1 MAEMNKI
8 KSFKSF
14 SDVLAHEATIKLA
27 VENNAKREE
36 LSTKIASILDS
47 MEITSLEGLDEEQK
61 TALISQLFGEISE
74 EEVEGESDDAEPVV
88 NDEEAVEEIT
98 EAIKVEGKRDA
109 KKVVT
114 VYNKIFNKVLVD
126 LGAMSNESILGCI
139 KYLMHEAMVDANFH
153 REALPVSK
161 MIKGNIK
168 PLEIKMAGLG
178 GHFVKIGPATIKT
191 ILDKYYSDIAN
202 AAGWGGQGIVEGTAL
217 YLEQIKQEGMG
228 QAAINQFNQSF
239 EGESIRIDLDSKL
252 NESNDVELITVS
264 DETTKLEER
273 NAFLGARAKA
283 IEEDLE
289 EFEFNGK
296 MYPVTVNEST
306 VLNEGT
312 RGQFGKIDKSGNIT
326 SVYTHYDSYP
336 ENMLPII
343 KKSFKNGKNVD
354 DVLSKGANS
363 GLSTDISKINFYN
376 DGTTNTTGSIKN
388 IDNYLKDADRDG
400 GAEFVYLWDEKSKKW
415 MMADIYQGSG
425 LIPAFESVV
434 TEGKSFSEPEIKAT
448 TEVVADAIAKVYK
461 TKAKVINFKT
471 LDKDG
476 KIAGFYIHKAT
487 NKEGAPSRYWV
498 TDSGEVVSAFRH
510 DTFGDGVVAQVGDKL
525 ASVVKTFKA
534 NESIVTEAI
543 KCSNKKGHA
552 YKEID
557 NDGTVECEY
566 CGLRNSLSESVVTE
580 AKFVKDF
587 NRDVLN
593 AKTKEE
599 VLELYP
605 NAEFFIG
612 KSDHFFGELDG
623 NLFFKAYYTKAQKEF
638 EIKSVYSE
646 KGSNYV
652 HLYNES
658 VVNEASLSGIEFG
671 NDDDIHPTKFKP
683 LTMSLKKNKVKM
695 EVEKEEGDHGYPE
708 VKLTGKREDIEKV
721 LADVWGPDSISD
733 YEDYFESVVNEAEV
747 TSDEEFKE
755 YAFAVLQ
762 KAFGDDFDEA
772 KGQEIVDGI
781 LSKSDGD
788 YGAAVGML
796 TSSLG

>member
-1 MAEMNKI
+1 MNKI

-27 VENNAKREE
+27 VENNTKREE

-61 TALISQLFGEISE
+61 TAIISQLFGEISE
-74 EEVEGESDDAEPVV
+74 EESDNSESEDDVPVV
-88 NDEEAVEEIT
+88 SDEEEVEEIT

-126 LGAMSNESILGCI
+126 LGAMSSESILGCI

-178 GHFVKIGPATIKT
+178 GHFIKIGPATIKT

-228 QAAINQFNQSF
+228 QAAVNQFNQAF
-239 EGESIRIDLDSKL
+239 EGEDVRIDLDSKL
-252 NESNDVELITVS
+252 NESNEVELITVT

-312 RGQFGKIDKSGNIT
+312 RGQFGKIDKAGNIT

-336 ENMLPII
+336 DNMLPII

-376 DGTTNTTGSIKN
+376 DGTANTTGSIKN

-415 MMADIYQGSG
+415 MMADLYQGSG
-425 LIPAFESVV
+425 LVPAF
-434 TEGKSFSEPEIKAT
+434 
-448 TEVVADAIAKVYK
+448 
-461 TKAKVINFKT
+461 
-471 LDKDG
+471 
-476 KIAGFYIHKAT
+476 
-487 NKEGAPSRYWV
+487 
-498 TDSGEVVSAFRH
+498 
-510 DTFGDGVVAQVGDKL
+510 
-525 ASVVKTFKA
+525 
-534 NESIVTEAI
+534 
-543 KCSNKKGHA
+543 
-552 YKEID
+552 
-557 NDGTVECEY
+557 
-566 CGLRNSLSESVVTE
+566 ESVVTE

-599 VLELYP
+599 VLELYS

-612 KSDHFFGELDG
+612 KLSHFFGELDN
-623 NLFFKAYYTKAQKEF
+623 NLFFRAHYAGKNDGSFKIE
-638 EIKSVYSE
+638 SVYSK

-652 HLYNES
+652 HLYNEAVVTEGKSEVNAFLAMISKDYQFDKKHDDYTGFLNTDPSDMDDVAIEFINNVDKYKSLMKKHGLSLEPGYSDKEAIFVKES
-658 VVNEASLSGIEFG
+658 VVNEAKELFQLDIDSDEHGALGLSVTMKELKDVYNKNKKDINDVEDLLLKFVYAQPEDFAANDTEGMEISGANVGDVQTMLAKEFG
-671 NDDDIHPTKFKP
+671 IK
-683 LTMSLKKNKVKM
+683 
-695 EVEKEEGDHGYPE
+695 
-708 VKLTGKREDIEKV
+708 
-721 LADVWGPDSISD
+721 
-733 YEDYFESVVNEAEV
+733 ESVVNEAEIK
-747 TSDEEFKE
+747 SDEEFQE
-755 YAFAVLQ
+755 YAFTILK

>member
-1 MAEMNKI
+1 MNKI

-14 SDVLAHEATIKLA
+14 SDILAQESAAKLA
-27 VENNAKREE
+27 EENNLKRAE

-47 MEITSLEGLDEEQK
+47 MNITSLEGLEEDQK
-61 TALISQLFGEISE
+61 TEIISQLFGEISE
-74 EEVEGESDDAEPVV
+74 EETEEDVPVV
-88 NDEEAVEEIT
+88 NDEEEVEELT

-109 KKVVT
+109 KKVLT

-126 LGAMSNESILGCI
+126 LGAMPNDSILGCI
-139 KYLMHEAMVDANFH
+139 KYLMSEAMIDANFH
-153 REALPVSK
+153 REAASVSK

-168 PLEIKMAGLG
+168 PLEIKMPGLG
-178 GHFVKIGPATIKT
+178 GHFIKIGPTTIKS
-191 ILDKYYSDIAN
+191 ILDKYYSDVAN
-202 AAGWGGQGIVEGTAL
+202 AAGWSGMGIAEGTAL
-217 YLEQIKQEGMG
+217 YLEQIKQEAMG
-228 QAAINQFNQSF
+228 QAVINKFNSAF
-239 EGESIRIDLDSKL
+239 EGADVRIDLDSKL
-252 NESNDVELITVS
+252 NESKDSSTVTVS

-312 RGQFGKIDKSGNIT
+312 RGQFGKIDKAGNIT

-343 KKSFKNGKNVD
+343 KKSFKGGKNVD
-354 DVLSKGANS
+354 SVIDKGANS
-363 GLSTDISKINFYN
+363 GLDADISKINFYN

-415 MMADIYQGSG
+415 MMADIYGGSG
-425 LIPAFESVV
+425 LVPAF
-434 TEGKSFSEPEIKAT
+434 
-448 TEVVADAIAKVYK
+448 
-461 TKAKVINFKT
+461 
-471 LDKDG
+471 
-476 KIAGFYIHKAT
+476 
-487 NKEGAPSRYWV
+487 
-498 TDSGEVVSAFRH
+498 
-510 DTFGDGVVAQVGDKL
+510 
-525 ASVVKTFKA
+525 
-534 NESIVTEAI
+534 
-543 KCSNKKGHA
+543 
-552 YKEID
+552 
-557 NDGTVECEY
+557 
-566 CGLRNSLSESVVTE
+566 ESVVTE

-638 EIKSVYSE
+638 EIKSVYSQ

-658 VVNEASLSGIEFG
+658 VVNEAEIKS
-671 NDDDIHPTKFKP
+671 DD
-683 LTMSLKKNKVKM
+683 
-695 EVEKEEGDHGYPE
+695 
-708 VKLTGKREDIEKV
+708 
-721 LADVWGPDSISD
+721 
-733 YEDYFESVVNEAEV
+733 
-747 TSDEEFKE
+747 EFKE
-755 YAFAVLQ
+755 YATTVLQ
-762 KAFGDDFDEA
+762 KAFGEDYDETKA
-772 KGQEIVDGI
+772 GEVIDGI

-796 TSSLG
+796 TSSLGESVVAEANADGTISDDEDDDMDNLRADVEFMTKELIDHITKETERIGGPFRAPGYEYEAKKIIKSTMQKKKFKL

>member
-1 MAEMNKI
+1 MNKI

-27 VENNAKREE
+27 VENNTKREE

-74 EEVEGESDDAEPVV
+74 EESDDSESEDVPVV
-88 NDEEAVEEIT
+88 NDEEEVEELT

-114 VYNKIFNKVLVD
+114 AYNKIFNKVLVD

-202 AAGWGGQGIVEGTAL
+202 AAGWGGQGIAEGTAL
-217 YLEQIKQEGMG
+217 YLEQIKQEAMG
-228 QAAINQFNQSF
+228 QAVINKFNSQF

-252 NESNDVELITVS
+252 NESNKVELITVT

-312 RGQFGKIDKSGNIT
+312 RGQFGKIDKAGNIT

-336 ENMLPII
+336 DNMLPII

-363 GLSTDISKINFYN
+363 GLDSDISKINFYG
-376 DGTTNTTGSIKN
+376 DGSVASNGSIKR
-388 IDNYLKDADRDG
+388 IDKYLQDARDEE

-415 MMADIYQGSG
+415 MMADIYGETG
-425 LIPAFESVV
+425 LVPAF
-434 TEGKSFSEPEIKAT
+434 
-448 TEVVADAIAKVYK
+448 
-461 TKAKVINFKT
+461 
-471 LDKDG
+471 
-476 KIAGFYIHKAT
+476 
-487 NKEGAPSRYWV
+487 
-498 TDSGEVVSAFRH
+498 
-510 DTFGDGVVAQVGDKL
+510 
-525 ASVVKTFKA
+525 
-534 NESIVTEAI
+534 
-543 KCSNKKGHA
+543 
-552 YKEID
+552 
-557 NDGTVECEY
+557 
-566 CGLRNSLSESVVTE
+566 ESVVTE

-658 VVNEASLSGIEFG
+658 VVNEAKSFSESELKSTAQSVADALAKVNNTKANLINFKMNPAKGRVAGFYVHKATNKQGAPSRYWITDSGEVVSAFRNDTFG
-671 NDDDIHPTKFKP
+671 DGAVGKVGSSVADFIKTFKANESVVTEKNHKIGPYKFNDKTP
-683 LTMSLKKNKVKM
+683 S
-695 EVEKEEGDHGYPE
+695 EELFVMFHQAMAKQFASEDEREGYTE
-708 VKLTGKREDIEKV
+708 
-721 LADVWGPDSISD
+721 SD
-733 YEDYFESVVNEAEV
+733 YEKAHKTIKKIMLGRGHNPWRDKKTWAEDYVE
-747 TSDEEFKE
+747 DDDD
-755 YAFAVLQ
+755 
-762 KAFGDDFDEA
+762 DDFDSR
-772 KGQEIVDGI
+772 
-781 LSKSDGD
+781 SKR
-788 YGAAVGML
+788 YR
-796 TSSLG
+796 

>member
-1 MAEMNKI
+1 MNKI

-14 SDVLAHEATIKLA
+14 SDILAQESAAKLA
-27 VENNAKREE
+27 EENNLKRAE

-47 MEITSLEGLDEEQK
+47 MNITSLEGLEEDQK
-61 TALISQLFGEISE
+61 TEIISQLFGEISE
-74 EEVEGESDDAEPVV
+74 EETEEDVPVV
-88 NDEEAVEEIT
+88 NDEEEVEELT

-109 KKVVT
+109 KKVLT

-126 LGAMSNESILGCI
+126 LGAMPNDSILGCI
-139 KYLMHEAMVDANFH
+139 KYLMSEAMIDANFH
-153 REALPVSK
+153 REAASVSK

-168 PLEIKMAGLG
+168 PLEIKMPGLG
-178 GHFVKIGPATIKT
+178 GHFIKIGPTTIKS
-191 ILDKYYSDIAN
+191 ILDKYYSDVAN
-202 AAGWGGQGIVEGTAL
+202 AAGWSGMGIAEGTAL
-217 YLEQIKQEGMG
+217 YLEQIKQEAMG
-228 QAAINQFNQSF
+228 QAVINKFNSAF
-239 EGESIRIDLDSKL
+239 EGADVRIDLDSKL
-252 NESNDVELITVS
+252 NESKDSSTVTVS

-312 RGQFGKIDKSGNIT
+312 RGQFGKIDKAGNIT

-343 KKSFKNGKNVD
+343 KKSFKGGKNVD
-354 DVLSKGANS
+354 SVIDKGANS
-363 GLSTDISKINFYN
+363 GLDADISKINFYN

-415 MMADIYQGSG
+415 MMADIYGGSG
-425 LIPAFESVV
+425 LVPAF
-434 TEGKSFSEPEIKAT
+434 
-448 TEVVADAIAKVYK
+448 
-461 TKAKVINFKT
+461 
-471 LDKDG
+471 
-476 KIAGFYIHKAT
+476 
-487 NKEGAPSRYWV
+487 
-498 TDSGEVVSAFRH
+498 
-510 DTFGDGVVAQVGDKL
+510 
-525 ASVVKTFKA
+525 
-534 NESIVTEAI
+534 
-543 KCSNKKGHA
+543 
-552 YKEID
+552 
-557 NDGTVECEY
+557 
-566 CGLRNSLSESVVTE
+566 ESVVTE

-638 EIKSVYSE
+638 EIKSVYSQ

-658 VVNEASLSGIEFG
+658 VVNEAEIKS
-671 NDDDIHPTKFKP
+671 DD
-683 LTMSLKKNKVKM
+683 
-695 EVEKEEGDHGYPE
+695 
-708 VKLTGKREDIEKV
+708 
-721 LADVWGPDSISD
+721 
-733 YEDYFESVVNEAEV
+733 
-747 TSDEEFKE
+747 EFKE
-755 YAFAVLQ
+755 YATTVLQ
-762 KAFGDDFDEA
+762 KAFGEDYDEA
-772 KGQEIVDGI
+772 KAGEVIDGI

-796 TSSLG
+796 TSSLGESVVTETNADGTISDDEDDDMDNLRADVEFMTKELIDHITKETERIGGPFRAPGYEYEAKKIIKSTMQKKKFKL

>member
-14 SDVLAHEATIKLA
+14 SDILAQESAAKLA
-27 VENNAKREE
+27 EENNLKRAE

-47 MEITSLEGLDEEQK
+47 MNITSLEGLEEDQK
-61 TALISQLFGEISE
+61 TEIISQLFGEISE
-74 EEVEGESDDAEPVV
+74 EETEEDVPVV
-88 NDEEAVEEIT
+88 NDEEEVEELT

-109 KKVVT
+109 KKVLT

-126 LGAMSNESILGCI
+126 LGAMPNDSILGCI
-139 KYLMHEAMVDANFH
+139 KYLMSEAMIDANFH
-153 REALPVSK
+153 REAASVSK

-168 PLEIKMAGLG
+168 PLEIKMPGLG
-178 GHFVKIGPATIKT
+178 GHFIKIGPTTIKS
-191 ILDKYYSDIAN
+191 ILDKYYSDVAN
-202 AAGWGGQGIVEGTAL
+202 AAGWSGMGIAEGTAL
-217 YLEQIKQEGMG
+217 YLEQIKQEAMG
-228 QAAINQFNQSF
+228 QAVINKFNSAF
-239 EGESIRIDLDSKL
+239 EGADVRIDLDSKL
-252 NESNDVELITVS
+252 NESKDSSTVTVS

-312 RGQFGKIDKSGNIT
+312 RGQFGKIDKAGNIT

-343 KKSFKNGKNVD
+343 KKSFKGGKNVD
-354 DVLSKGANS
+354 NVIDKGANS
-363 GLSTDISKINFYN
+363 GLDADISKINFYN

-415 MMADIYQGSG
+415 MMADIYGGSG
-425 LIPAFESVV
+425 LVPAF
-434 TEGKSFSEPEIKAT
+434 
-448 TEVVADAIAKVYK
+448 
-461 TKAKVINFKT
+461 
-471 LDKDG
+471 
-476 KIAGFYIHKAT
+476 
-487 NKEGAPSRYWV
+487 
-498 TDSGEVVSAFRH
+498 
-510 DTFGDGVVAQVGDKL
+510 
-525 ASVVKTFKA
+525 
-534 NESIVTEAI
+534 
-543 KCSNKKGHA
+543 
-552 YKEID
+552 
-557 NDGTVECEY
+557 
-566 CGLRNSLSESVVTE
+566 ESVVTE

-612 KSDHFFGELDG
+612 KSDHFFGEFDE
-623 NLFFKAYYTKAQKEF
+623 NLFFKAYYTKGQKEF

-658 VVNEASLSGIEFG
+658 VVTENYEVIYSDGVSAMKKFRNEKQALDFMKKEIASNKKLRDIAVYKPGMHSTTQTELVVKFWGDGSYLDNVSKRDEDLAAKKLEEGNAFGAARAEAIAKGEKEFKVDG
-671 NDDDIHPTKFKP
+671 ETFKVEDVDTEDKENAEEFVEESKITLDSLVEMFTEKETVTEDLRSDVKKFIKQN
-683 LTMSLKKNKVKM
+683 NKELDELADQDQWDMMYQKLYDEF
-695 EVEKEEGDHGYPE
+695 EVEADSTK
-708 VKLTGKREDIEKV
+708 GKDLLKTFQFV
-721 LADVWGPDSISD
+721 
-733 YEDYFESVVNEAEV
+733 Y
-747 TSDEEFKE
+747 
-755 YAFAVLQ
+755 
-762 KAFGDDFDEA
+762 
-772 KGQEIVDGI
+772 
-781 LSKSDGD
+781 
-788 YGAAVGML
+788 
-796 TSSLG
+796 

>member
-1 MAEMNKI
+1 MNKI

-27 VENNAKREE
+27 VENNTKREE

-74 EEVEGESDDAEPVV
+74 EESDASEDVPVV
-88 NDEEAVEEIT
+88 NDEEEVEELT
-98 EAIKVEGKRDA
+98 EAIKVEGKREA

-168 PLEIKMAGLG
+168 PLEIKMPGLG
-178 GHFVKIGPATIKT
+178 GHFIKIGPATIKT

-252 NESNDVELITVS
+252 NESNKVELITVS

-312 RGQFGKIDKSGNIT
+312 RGQFGKIDKAGNIT

-343 KKSFKNGKNVD
+343 KKSFKGGKNVD
-354 DVLSKGANS
+354 NVIDKGANS
-363 GLSTDISKINFYN
+363 GLDADISKINFYN
-376 DGTTNTTGSIKN
+376 DGTINTTGSIKN

-415 MMADIYQGSG
+415 MMADIYGGSG
-425 LIPAFESVV
+425 LVPAFESVV
-434 TEGKSFSEPEIKAT
+434 NESEAENILNDLLD
-448 TEVVADAIAKVYK
+448 ERGGDMGELHGMEMEDALDTVEAYGHKGS
-461 TKAKVINFKT
+461 KAK
-471 LDKDG
+471 
-476 KIAGFYIHKAT
+476 KIAQELH
-487 NKEGAPSRYWV
+487 
-498 TDSGEVVSAFRH
+498 
-510 DTFGDGVVAQVGDKL
+510 
-525 ASVVKTFKA
+525 
-534 NESIVTEAI
+534 
-543 KCSNKKGHA
+543 
-552 YKEID
+552 
-557 NDGTVECEY
+557 
-566 CGLRNSLSESVVTE
+566 SLC
-580 AKFVKDF
+580 
-587 NRDVLN
+587 
-593 AKTKEE
+593 
-599 VLELYP
+599 
-605 NAEFFIG
+605 
-612 KSDHFFGELDG
+612 
-623 NLFFKAYYTKAQKEF
+623 
-638 EIKSVYSE
+638 
-646 KGSNYV
+646 
-652 HLYNES
+652 NES
-658 VVNEASLSGIEFG
+658 VVNEAEIKS
-671 NDDDIHPTKFKP
+671 DD
-683 LTMSLKKNKVKM
+683 
-695 EVEKEEGDHGYPE
+695 
-708 VKLTGKREDIEKV
+708 
-721 LADVWGPDSISD
+721 
-733 YEDYFESVVNEAEV
+733 
-747 TSDEEFKE
+747 EFKE
-755 YAFAVLQ
+755 YATTVLQ
-762 KAFGDDFDEA
+762 KAFGEDYDETKA
-772 KGQEIVDGI
+772 GEVIDGI

-796 TSSLG
+796 TSSLGESVVAEANADGTISDDEDDDMDNLRADVEFMTKELIDHITKETERIGGPFRAPGYEYEAKKIIKSTMQKKKFKL

>member
-1 MAEMNKI
+1 MNKI

-14 SDVLAHEATIKLA
+14 SDILAQESAAKLA
-27 VENNAKREE
+27 EENNLKRAE

-47 MEITSLEGLDEEQK
+47 MNITSLEGLEEDQK
-61 TALISQLFGEISE
+61 TEIISQLFGEISE
-74 EEVEGESDDAEPVV
+74 EETEEDVPVV
-88 NDEEAVEEIT
+88 NDEEEVEELT

-109 KKVVT
+109 KKVLT

-126 LGAMSNESILGCI
+126 LGAMPNDSILGCI
-139 KYLMHEAMVDANFH
+139 KYLMSEAMIDANFH
-153 REALPVSK
+153 REAAPVSK

-168 PLEIKMAGLG
+168 PLEIKMPGLG
-178 GHFVKIGPATIKT
+178 GHFIKIGPTTIKS
-191 ILDKYYSDIAN
+191 ILDKYYSDVAN
-202 AAGWGGQGIVEGTAL
+202 AAGWSGMGIAEGTAL
-217 YLEQIKQEGMG
+217 YLEQIKQEAMG
-228 QAAINQFNQSF
+228 QAVINKFNSAF
-239 EGESIRIDLDSKL
+239 EGADVRIDLDSKL
-252 NESNDVELITVS
+252 NESKDSSTVTVS

-312 RGQFGKIDKSGNIT
+312 RGQFGKIDKAGNIT

-343 KKSFKNGKNVD
+343 KKSFKGGKNVD
-354 DVLSKGANS
+354 SVIDKGANS
-363 GLSTDISKINFYN
+363 GLDADISKINFYN

-415 MMADIYQGSG
+415 MMADIYGGSG
-425 LIPAFESVV
+425 LVPAF
-434 TEGKSFSEPEIKAT
+434 
-448 TEVVADAIAKVYK
+448 
-461 TKAKVINFKT
+461 
-471 LDKDG
+471 
-476 KIAGFYIHKAT
+476 
-487 NKEGAPSRYWV
+487 
-498 TDSGEVVSAFRH
+498 
-510 DTFGDGVVAQVGDKL
+510 
-525 ASVVKTFKA
+525 
-534 NESIVTEAI
+534 
-543 KCSNKKGHA
+543 
-552 YKEID
+552 
-557 NDGTVECEY
+557 
-566 CGLRNSLSESVVTE
+566 ESVVTE

-638 EIKSVYSE
+638 EIKSVYSQ

-658 VVNEASLSGIEFG
+658 VVNEAEIKS
-671 NDDDIHPTKFKP
+671 DD
-683 LTMSLKKNKVKM
+683 
-695 EVEKEEGDHGYPE
+695 
-708 VKLTGKREDIEKV
+708 
-721 LADVWGPDSISD
+721 
-733 YEDYFESVVNEAEV
+733 
-747 TSDEEFKE
+747 EFKE
-755 YAFAVLQ
+755 YATTVLQ
-762 KAFGDDFDEA
+762 KAFGEDYDEA
-772 KGQEIVDGI
+772 KAGEVIDGI

-796 TSSLG
+796 TSSLGESVVTETNADGTISDDEDDDMDNLRADVEFMTKELIDHITKETERIGGPFRAPGYEYEAKKIIKSTMQKKKFKL

>member
-88 NDEEAVEEIT
+88 SDEEEVEEIT

-228 QAAINQFNQSF
+228 QATINKFNQSF

-363 GLSTDISKINFYN
+363 GLSADISKINFYN

>member
-14 SDVLAHEATIKLA
+14 SDILAQESEAKLA
-27 VENNAKREE
+27 EENNLKRAE

-47 MEITSLEGLDEEQK
+47 MNITSLEGLEEDQK
-61 TALISQLFGEISE
+61 TEIISQLFGEISE
-74 EEVEGESDDAEPVV
+74 EETEEDVPVV
-88 NDEEAVEEIT
+88 NDEEEVEELT

-109 KKVVT
+109 KKVLT
-114 VYNKIFNKVLVD
+114 TYNKIFNKVLVD
-126 LGAMSNESILGCI
+126 LGAMPNDSILGCI
-139 KYLMHEAMVDANFH
+139 KYLMSEAMIDANFH
-153 REALPVSK
+153 REAASVSK

-168 PLEIKMAGLG
+168 PLEIKMPGLG
-178 GHFVKIGPATIKT
+178 GHFIKIGPTTIKT

-202 AAGWGGQGIVEGTAL
+202 AAGWSGMGIAEGTAL
-217 YLEQIKQEGMG
+217 YLEQIKQEAMG
-228 QAAINQFNQSF
+228 QAVINKFNSAF
-239 EGESIRIDLDSKL
+239 EGADVRIDLDSKL
-252 NESNDVELITVS
+252 NESKDSSTVTVS

-283 IEEDLE
+283 IAEDLE

-296 MYPVTVNEST
+296 TYKVTVNESN

-312 RGQFGKIDKSGNIT
+312 RGQFGKIDKAGNIT

-343 KKSFKNGKNVD
+343 KKSFKGGKNVD
-354 DVLSKGANS
+354 SVIDKGANS
-363 GLSTDISKINFYN
+363 GLDADISKINFYN

-415 MMADIYQGSG
+415 MMADIYGGSG
-425 LIPAFESVV
+425 LVPAF
-434 TEGKSFSEPEIKAT
+434 
-448 TEVVADAIAKVYK
+448 
-461 TKAKVINFKT
+461 
-471 LDKDG
+471 
-476 KIAGFYIHKAT
+476 
-487 NKEGAPSRYWV
+487 
-498 TDSGEVVSAFRH
+498 
-510 DTFGDGVVAQVGDKL
+510 
-525 ASVVKTFKA
+525 
-534 NESIVTEAI
+534 
-543 KCSNKKGHA
+543 
-552 YKEID
+552 
-557 NDGTVECEY
+557 
-566 CGLRNSLSESVVTE
+566 ESVVTE

-638 EIKSVYSE
+638 EIKSVYSQ

-658 VVNEASLSGIEFG
+658 VVNEAEIKS
-671 NDDDIHPTKFKP
+671 DD
-683 LTMSLKKNKVKM
+683 
-695 EVEKEEGDHGYPE
+695 
-708 VKLTGKREDIEKV
+708 
-721 LADVWGPDSISD
+721 
-733 YEDYFESVVNEAEV
+733 
-747 TSDEEFKE
+747 EFKE
-755 YAFAVLQ
+755 YATTVLQ
-762 KAFGDDFDEA
+762 KAFGEDYDEA
-772 KGQEIVDGI
+772 KAGEVIDGI

-796 TSSLG
+796 TSSLGESVVTETNADGTISDDEDDDMDNLRADVEFMTKELIDHITKETERIGGPFRAPGYEYEAKKIIKSTMQKKKFKL

>member
-27 VENNAKREE
+27 VENNVKREE

-74 EEVEGESDDAEPVV
+74 EEVEGESDDTEPVV
-88 NDEEAVEEIT
+88 NDEEEVEEIT

-217 YLEQIKQEGMG
+217 YLEQIKQEAMG

-252 NESNDVELITVS
+252 NESNEVELITVS

-415 MMADIYQGSG
+415 MMADI
-425 LIPAFESVV
+425 
-434 TEGKSFSEPEIKAT
+434 
-448 TEVVADAIAKVYK
+448 
-461 TKAKVINFKT
+461 
-471 LDKDG
+471 
-476 KIAGFYIHKAT
+476 
-487 NKEGAPSRYWV
+487 
-498 TDSGEVVSAFRH
+498 
-510 DTFGDGVVAQVGDKL
+510 
-525 ASVVKTFKA
+525 
-534 NESIVTEAI
+534 
-543 KCSNKKGHA
+543 
-552 YKEID
+552 
-557 NDGTVECEY
+557 
-566 CGLRNSLSESVVTE
+566 
-580 AKFVKDF
+580 
-587 NRDVLN
+587 
-593 AKTKEE
+593 
-599 VLELYP
+599 
-605 NAEFFIG
+605 
-612 KSDHFFGELDG
+612 
-623 NLFFKAYYTKAQKEF
+623 
-638 EIKSVYSE
+638 
-646 KGSNYV
+646 
-652 HLYNES
+652 
-658 VVNEASLSGIEFG
+658 
-671 NDDDIHPTKFKP
+671 
-683 LTMSLKKNKVKM
+683 
-695 EVEKEEGDHGYPE
+695 
-708 VKLTGKREDIEKV
+708 
-721 LADVWGPDSISD
+721 
-733 YEDYFESVVNEAEV
+733 
-747 TSDEEFKE
+747 
-755 YAFAVLQ
+755 
-762 KAFGDDFDEA
+762 
-772 KGQEIVDGI
+772 
-781 LSKSDGD
+781 
-788 YGAAVGML
+788 
-796 TSSLG
+796 

>member
-1 MAEMNKI
+1 MNKI

-14 SDVLAHEATIKLA
+14 SDILAQESAAKLA
-27 VENNAKREE
+27 EENNLKRAE

-47 MEITSLEGLDEEQK
+47 MNITSLEGLEEDQK
-61 TALISQLFGEISE
+61 TEIISQLFGEISE
-74 EEVEGESDDAEPVV
+74 EETEEDVPVV
-88 NDEEAVEEIT
+88 NDEEEVEELT

-109 KKVVT
+109 KKVLT

-126 LGAMSNESILGCI
+126 LGAMPNDSILGCI
-139 KYLMHEAMVDANFH
+139 KYLMSEAMIDANFH
-153 REALPVSK
+153 REAAPVSK

-168 PLEIKMAGLG
+168 PLEIKMPGLG
-178 GHFVKIGPATIKT
+178 GHFIKIGPTTIKS
-191 ILDKYYSDIAN
+191 ILDKYYSDVAN
-202 AAGWGGQGIVEGTAL
+202 AAGWSGMGIAEGTAL
-217 YLEQIKQEGMG
+217 YLEQIKQEAMG
-228 QAAINQFNQSF
+228 QAVINKFNSAF
-239 EGESIRIDLDSKL
+239 EGADVRIDLDSKL
-252 NESNDVELITVS
+252 NESKDSSTVTVS

-312 RGQFGKIDKSGNIT
+312 RGQFGKIDKAGNIT

-343 KKSFKNGKNVD
+343 KKSFKGGKNVD
-354 DVLSKGANS
+354 NVIDKGANS
-363 GLSTDISKINFYN
+363 GLDADISKINFYN

-415 MMADIYQGSG
+415 MMADIYGGSG
-425 LIPAFESVV
+425 LVPAF
-434 TEGKSFSEPEIKAT
+434 
-448 TEVVADAIAKVYK
+448 
-461 TKAKVINFKT
+461 
-471 LDKDG
+471 
-476 KIAGFYIHKAT
+476 
-487 NKEGAPSRYWV
+487 
-498 TDSGEVVSAFRH
+498 
-510 DTFGDGVVAQVGDKL
+510 
-525 ASVVKTFKA
+525 
-534 NESIVTEAI
+534 
-543 KCSNKKGHA
+543 
-552 YKEID
+552 
-557 NDGTVECEY
+557 
-566 CGLRNSLSESVVTE
+566 ESVVTE

-638 EIKSVYSE
+638 EIKSVYSQ

-658 VVNEASLSGIEFG
+658 VVNEAEIKS
-671 NDDDIHPTKFKP
+671 DD
-683 LTMSLKKNKVKM
+683 
-695 EVEKEEGDHGYPE
+695 
-708 VKLTGKREDIEKV
+708 
-721 LADVWGPDSISD
+721 
-733 YEDYFESVVNEAEV
+733 
-747 TSDEEFKE
+747 EFKE
-755 YAFAVLQ
+755 YATTVLQ
-762 KAFGDDFDEA
+762 KAFGEDYDEA
-772 KGQEIVDGI
+772 KAGEVIDGI

-796 TSSLG
+796 TSSLGESVVTETNADGTISDDEDDDMDNLRADVEFMTKELIDHITKETERIGGPFRAPGYEYEAKKIIKSTMQKKKFKL

>member
-1 MAEMNKI
+1 MNKI

-27 VENNAKREE
+27 VENNTKREE

-61 TALISQLFGEISE
+61 TAIISQLFGEISE
-74 EEVEGESDDAEPVV
+74 EESDNSESEDDVPVV
-88 NDEEAVEEIT
+88 SDEEEVEEIT

-126 LGAMSNESILGCI
+126 LGAMSSESILGCI

-178 GHFVKIGPATIKT
+178 GHFIKIGPATIKT

-228 QAAINQFNQSF
+228 QAAVNQFNQAF
-239 EGESIRIDLDSKL
+239 EGEDVRIDLDSKL
-252 NESNDVELITVS
+252 NESNEVELITVT

-312 RGQFGKIDKSGNIT
+312 RGQFGKIDKAGNIT

-336 ENMLPII
+336 DNMLPII

-376 DGTTNTTGSIKN
+376 DGTANTTGSIKN

-415 MMADIYQGSG
+415 MMADLYQGSG
-425 LIPAFESVV
+425 LVPAF
-434 TEGKSFSEPEIKAT
+434 
-448 TEVVADAIAKVYK
+448 
-461 TKAKVINFKT
+461 
-471 LDKDG
+471 
-476 KIAGFYIHKAT
+476 
-487 NKEGAPSRYWV
+487 
-498 TDSGEVVSAFRH
+498 
-510 DTFGDGVVAQVGDKL
+510 
-525 ASVVKTFKA
+525 
-534 NESIVTEAI
+534 
-543 KCSNKKGHA
+543 
-552 YKEID
+552 
-557 NDGTVECEY
+557 
-566 CGLRNSLSESVVTE
+566 ESVVTE

-612 KSDHFFGELDG
+612 KLSHFFGELDN
-623 NLFFKAYYTKAQKEF
+623 NLFFRAHYAGKNDGSFKIE
-638 EIKSVYSE
+638 SVYSK

-652 HLYNES
+652 HLYNEAVVTEGKSEVNAFLAMISKDYQFDKKHDDYTGFLNTDPSDMDDVAIEFINNVDKYKSLMKKHGLSLEPGYSDKEAIFVKES
-658 VVNEASLSGIEFG
+658 VVNEAKELFQLDIDSDEHGALGLSVTMKELKDVYNKNKKDINDVEDLLLKFVYAQPEDFAANDTEGMEISGANVGDVQTMLAKEFG
-671 NDDDIHPTKFKP
+671 IK
-683 LTMSLKKNKVKM
+683 
-695 EVEKEEGDHGYPE
+695 
-708 VKLTGKREDIEKV
+708 
-721 LADVWGPDSISD
+721 
-733 YEDYFESVVNEAEV
+733 ESVVNEAEIK
-747 TSDEEFKE
+747 SDEEFQE
-755 YAFAVLQ
+755 YAFTILK

>member
-14 SDVLAHEATIKLA
+14 SDILAQESAAKLA
-27 VENNAKREE
+27 EENNLKRAE

-47 MEITSLEGLDEEQK
+47 MNITSLEGLEEDQK
-61 TALISQLFGEISE
+61 TEIISQLFGEISE
-74 EEVEGESDDAEPVV
+74 EETEEDVPVV
-88 NDEEAVEEIT
+88 NDEEEVEELT

-109 KKVVT
+109 KKVLT

-126 LGAMSNESILGCI
+126 LGAMPNDSILGCI
-139 KYLMHEAMVDANFH
+139 KYLMSEAMIDANFH
-153 REALPVSK
+153 REAASVSK

-168 PLEIKMAGLG
+168 PLEIKMPGLG
-178 GHFVKIGPATIKT
+178 GHFIKIGPTTIKS
-191 ILDKYYSDIAN
+191 ILDKYYSDVAN
-202 AAGWGGQGIVEGTAL
+202 AAGWSGMGIAEGTAL
-217 YLEQIKQEGMG
+217 YLEQIKQEAMG
-228 QAAINQFNQSF
+228 QAVINKFNSAF
-239 EGESIRIDLDSKL
+239 EGADVRIDLDSKL
-252 NESNDVELITVS
+252 NESKDSSTVTVS

-312 RGQFGKIDKSGNIT
+312 RGQFGKIDKAGNIT

-343 KKSFKNGKNVD
+343 KKSFKGGKNVD
-354 DVLSKGANS
+354 SVIDKGANS
-363 GLSTDISKINFYN
+363 GLDADISKINFYN

-415 MMADIYQGSG
+415 MMADIYGGSG
-425 LIPAFESVV
+425 LVPAF
-434 TEGKSFSEPEIKAT
+434 
-448 TEVVADAIAKVYK
+448 
-461 TKAKVINFKT
+461 
-471 LDKDG
+471 
-476 KIAGFYIHKAT
+476 
-487 NKEGAPSRYWV
+487 
-498 TDSGEVVSAFRH
+498 
-510 DTFGDGVVAQVGDKL
+510 
-525 ASVVKTFKA
+525 
-534 NESIVTEAI
+534 
-543 KCSNKKGHA
+543 
-552 YKEID
+552 
-557 NDGTVECEY
+557 
-566 CGLRNSLSESVVTE
+566 ESVVTE

-638 EIKSVYSE
+638 EIKSVYSQ

-658 VVNEASLSGIEFG
+658 VVNEAEIKS
-671 NDDDIHPTKFKP
+671 DD
-683 LTMSLKKNKVKM
+683 
-695 EVEKEEGDHGYPE
+695 
-708 VKLTGKREDIEKV
+708 
-721 LADVWGPDSISD
+721 
-733 YEDYFESVVNEAEV
+733 
-747 TSDEEFKE
+747 EFKE
-755 YAFAVLQ
+755 YATTVLQ
-762 KAFGDDFDEA
+762 KAFGEDYDEA
-772 KGQEIVDGI
+772 KAGEVIDGI

-796 TSSLG
+796 TSSLGESVVTETNADGTISDDEDDDMDNLRADVEFMTKELIDHITKETERIGGPFRAPGYEYEAKKIIKSTMQKKKFKL